1 MSEILKDFDK
11 KTEIPKAKL
20 DFPKIDLSGI
30 DLAINNMNTIFDD
43 IAKDIREERDN
54 AMAMEFTKC
63 VGELLKNNGVAP
75 KITEYTRNFE
85 ADRKFETRYGVSIEE
100 LDFAE
105 HDKVFEDKIAELE
118 NIINH
123 RLGDW
128 DKHGIT
134 YQEILDMKSE
144 NQELKQRIAEL
155 ESELEKKEC
164 IKTMR
169 IEFYA
174 DNEEM
179 LTPLEVAN
187 SLINQNTFKVDEL
200 RELAEHL
207 QVYCRHHNDK
217 KKDAISF

>member
-1 MSEILKDFDK
+1 MSEELKGLQKKLDKLSNILSKAGV
-11 KTEIPKAKL
+11 KTETWVEISSG
-20 DFPKIDLSGI
+20 DFGY
-30 DLAINNMNTIFDD
+30 N
-43 IAKDIREERDN
+43 
-54 AMAMEFTKC
+54 
-63 VGELLKNNGVAP
+63 V
-75 KITEYTRNFE
+75 
-85 ADRKFETRYGVSIEE
+85 
-100 LDFAE
+100 DFSE
-105 HDKVFEDKIAELE
+105 HDKVFEDEIVKLE
-118 NIINH
+118 NRILKMEGEKKYLRTRCMEDAVDAFDRGCYGALTIIGRRVH
-123 RLGDW
+123 V
-128 DKHGIT
+128 
-134 YQEILDMKSE
+134 EEE
-144 NQELKQRIAEL
+144 NKKLKQRIAEL